1 MTCDRHGALRMH
13 RMNRFNCAAI
23 ARTTPARLEDAV
35 AMTHEAATNSSATA
49 KPQDTT
55 AVPASLSVT
64 L

>member
-1 MTCDRHGALRMH
+1 MH